1 MQNQHE
7 LLHRNHMQVQLL
19 AGLIYKWIQYYIG
32 QFKLP
37 YMIEQIYAVKI
48 SLNLIN
54 LKNFTHKL
62 QKLNNNQIKIFLNTH
77 THPKEILNK
86 I

>member
-7 LLHRNHMQVQLL
+7 LLHCNHMQVQLL
-19 AGLIYKWIQYYIG
+19 AGLIYYWIQYYIG

-37 YMIEQIYAVKI
+37 YMIEQIYAVQI

-54 LKNFTHKL
+54 LKKFTHKL
-62 QKLNNNQIKIFLNTH
+62 QKLNNNQI
-77 THPKEILNK
+77 
-86 I
+86 

>member
-1 MQNQHE
+1 
-7 LLHRNHMQVQLL
+7 MQVQLL
-19 AGLIYKWIQYYIG
+19 VGLIYLWIQYYIG

-54 LKNFTHKL
+54 LKKFT
-62 QKLNNNQIKIFLNTH
+62 QVTKI
-77 THPKEILNK
+77 EQ
-86 I
+86 